1 MHFTQWLAINMKI
14 LRTIAVLFLIS
25 LVIGCTNKKTV
36 SDHSQ
41 LTGSWKL
48 YQIQQQDPSNGKW
61 EKIGG
66 NLDYTT
72 GYLIYDG
79 QGGMGVHEALEN
91 YENYRFEDTSK
102 VDNYAVEDLKHLAS
116 NFTYFGR
123 YKILPDKK
131 LIEHTIL
138 AHTNPKLWNT
148 TNQRNYQFMG
158 DTLMLF
164 PVETK
169 YNKVRVVWT
178 KIPEMEN

>member
-1 MHFTQWLAINMKI
+1 MIALYISCANK
-14 LRTIAVLFLIS
+14 IAV
-25 LVIGCTNKKTV
+25 
-36 SDHSQ
+36 SDNNR

-48 YQIQQQDPSNGKW
+48 YQIQQRDSTNGKW

-66 NLDYTT
+66 NLNYTT

-91 YENYRFEDTSK
+91 YENHCFDDTTK
-102 VDNYAVEDLKHLAS
+102 LDNYSIEDLKLLAS

-123 YKILPDKK
+123 YKILPNNK

-148 TNQRNYQFMG
+148 INQRKYEFKG

-169 YNKVRVVWT
+169 HNNLRVVWT
-178 KIPEMEN
+178 KLNN